1 MDSREEVMQQAAVLF
16 FPFLDNRV
24 KATAIRLMYQYN
36 ISQCNC
42 FLNLKS
48 INLNETIGSNK
59 GFIQSTQQPA
69 TNQGV

>member
-36 ISQCNC
+36 INQCNC

-48 INLNETIGSNK
+48 INLN
-59 GFIQSTQQPA
+59 
-69 TNQGV
+69 